1 MSGVDVVVTLSIVAA
16 IGCGLI
22 AGVFYAFSSFVMRG
36 LDELG
41 AARAVETMQSIN
53 RTVLHPSFLG
63 VFLGTGVLCLGLVVA
78 VVVTDAIAGA
88 GPLVVGAALY
98 LVGTILVTGIFNVP
112 MNERLATIDAG
123 GPAAETEWE
132 TYFRRWVVWN
142 HVRTAAAVVASVAMV
157 VGLP

>member
-1 MSGVDVVVTLSIVAA
+1 MSGSDVVGVVSIVTAV
-16 IGCGLI
+16 GCGLI

-41 AARAVETMQSIN
+41 AAPAVEAMQSIN

-63 VFLGTGVLCLGLVVA
+63 GFLGTGVLCLGLVVA
-78 VVVTDAIAGA
+78 AVVIDEIAGA
-88 GPLVVGAALY
+88 VPLVVGAALY
-98 LVGTILVTGIFNVP
+98 LLGTILVTGIFNVP
-112 MNERLATIDAG
+112 MNERLAAIDAG

-157 VGLP
+157 VGLV